1 MDVFTVWDRIKETA
15 ATQGESGY
23 LISMA
28 DARFIVQRICAEE
41 HVDAPPPDAL
51 EYLAS
56 EFVRFTLEAHDLC
69 ESRLR
74 LRQPAIS

>member
-1 MDVFTVWDRIKETA
+1 MNTFTVWNRLKDTA
-15 ATQGESGY
+15 ATQGQTGY

-28 DARFIVQRICAEE
+28 DARFIVLRVCREERAEI
-41 HVDAPPPDAL
+41 PPPDAL

-56 EFVRFTLEAHDLC
+56 ELVRLTLEANDLC

-74 LRQPAIS
+74 RRRSAC